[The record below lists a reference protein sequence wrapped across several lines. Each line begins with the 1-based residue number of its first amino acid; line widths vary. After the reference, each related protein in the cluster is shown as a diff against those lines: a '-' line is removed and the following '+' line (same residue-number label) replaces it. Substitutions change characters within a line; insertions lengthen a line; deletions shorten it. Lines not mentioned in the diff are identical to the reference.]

1 MAFLFVQGN
10 DYCRQSLQLLH
21 PNRRLPPSFR
31 AALFFPKNCRK
42 SVLDR
47 RLLHP
52 DAIAKVF
59 KNGANCVGW
68 VVVLLVKDFYPV
80 KIFLKSFDFCRELLY
95 CIGVLGSVGNRKWN
109 EWKIS

>member
-68 VVVLLVKDFYPV
+68 VVVSACERLLPSKD
-80 KIFLKSFDFCRELLY
+80 
-95 CIGVLGSVGNRKWN
+95 
-109 EWKIS
+109 ISKKF